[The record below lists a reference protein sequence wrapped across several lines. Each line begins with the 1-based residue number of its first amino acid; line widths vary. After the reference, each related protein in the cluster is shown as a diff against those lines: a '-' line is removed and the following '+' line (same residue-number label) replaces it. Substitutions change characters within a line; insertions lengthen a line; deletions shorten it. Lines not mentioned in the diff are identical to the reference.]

1 MTAHASCAN
10 SEGFSL
16 DTSTKLKIACLL
28 ILQDEYGAA
37 LAERERGYCELLD
50 ELRSL
55 RRRCPSP
62 KLERRVTDP
71 RAIMDCPAP
80 AHTAPDM
87 NPDKQ
92 LPGQL
97 PSGSRLHSILD
108 CSAPYG
114 NPDKQ
119 LLGQLPSG
127 SRLHSIMDCPASDRN
142 PDKQLQGQLPPGSR
156 PHYANGHMPV
166 PAGQKVSQQ
175 VADACTPAQRQPGSA
190 QQQGGFTGRQTAHP
204 KPSRIPTV
212 RQRLIQLSRWA
223 FK

>member
-1 MTAHASCAN
+1 MRIVDLSMAMSTDCSSCDCACQQRQFRMD
-10 SEGFSL
+10 FSL
-16 DTSTKLKIACLL
+16 DTSTKLKIACLI

-50 ELRSL
+50 ELRGL

-62 KLERRVTDP
+62 KMERRVTDP

-97 PSGSRLHSILD
+97 PSGSRLHSI
-108 CSAPYG
+108 
-114 NPDKQ
+114 
-119 LLGQLPSG
+119 
-127 SRLHSIMDCPASDRN
+127 MDCPASDRN
-142 PDKQLQGQLPPGSR
+142 PDKQLPGQLPPGSR

-166 PAGQKVSQQ
+166 PAGQQVSQQ

-190 QQQGGFTGRQTAHP
+190 QQQGGFTRRQTAHP